1 MKILVTGGAGFIG
14 RRIVRRLLEQGH
26 EIQVLGRSTR
36 PRDDAIRFVTTDLSR
51 ETIPAKVCEGVDA
64 IFHVAAKAG
73 VWGSASSYHA
83 ANVLATRRVIE
94 ACCEHGVRFL
104 VHTSSP
110 SVVFTGQPF
119 RGESE
124 AVSYGRNWLC
134 HYARTKA
141 IAEQEVLAA
150 NGRRGLKTIALRP
163 HLVWGPEDPH
173 LIPKALARAR
183 SGKLRIVGEGAN
195 RVDLTHVENAA
206 HAHLLAL
213 DALSSGNHLGGK
225 AYFISQ
231 EEPVALWPWL
241 NDLLALLGEPPV
253 TRKVS
258 FKTAYATGFLLEC
271 VWRVLRLSSEP
282 PMTRFVAVQLA
293 EDHWFDVSAARR
305 DLGYEPIV
313 SMEDGLRETVAWL
326 KSANDEAASN

>member
-14 RRIVRRLLEQGH
+14 QRIVQRLLEQGH

-36 PRDDAIRFVTTDLSR
+36 PADDSIRFITADLSR
-51 ETIPAKVCEGVDA
+51 EIIPAKACEGVDA

-94 ACCEHGVRFL
+94 ACREHGVRFL

-119 RGESE
+119 RGENE
-124 AVSYGRNWLC
+124 TIPYGRNWLC

-150 NGRRGLKTIALRP
+150 NGLGNLKTIALRP
-163 HLVWGPEDPH
+163 HLVWGPGDPH
-173 LIPKALARAR
+173 LVPKALAQAR
-183 SGKLRIVGEGAN
+183 VGKLRIIGKGTN
-195 RVDLTHVENAA
+195 RVDLTHVDNAA

-213 DALSSGNHLGGK
+213 DALSSGNHPGGK

-231 EEPVALWPWL
+231 GNPVELWTWL
-241 NDLLALLGEPPV
+241 NDLLALLDEPTV
-253 TRKVS
+253 TRKIS
-258 FKTAYATGFLLEC
+258 FKTAYLTGLLLEC
-271 VWRVLRLSSEP
+271 IWRVLRLKSDP
-282 PMTRFVAVQLA
+282 PMTRFVATQLA

-313 SMEDGLRETVAWL
+313 SMEDGLRETIAWL
-326 KSANDEAASN
+326 KSTNDAAVSN